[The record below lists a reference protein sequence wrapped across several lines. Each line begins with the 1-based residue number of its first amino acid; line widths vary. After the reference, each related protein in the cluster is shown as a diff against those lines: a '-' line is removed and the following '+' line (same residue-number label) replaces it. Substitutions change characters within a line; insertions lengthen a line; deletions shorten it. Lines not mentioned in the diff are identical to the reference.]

1 MEDSDKEKT
10 AFVCHKG
17 LYELN
22 VLPFGVCNAP
32 SIFTEM
38 MSIVLEGLYKFAVA
52 YLYDISIYSKTLEEH
67 FKHMQ
72 EVLDRLRQHN
82 LK

>member
-22 VLPFGVCNAP
+22 VLSFGVCNAP

-38 MSIVLEGLYKFAVA
+38 MGIVLEGLYKFAVA

>member
-1 MEDSDKEKT
+1 MEDSHKEKT
-10 AFVCHKG
+10 AKCHKV

-38 MSIVLEGLYKFAVA
+38 MGIVLEGLYKFAVA

-82 LK
+82 HK